1 MWFKSLIRGNI
12 SKVYI
17 ILKNKK
23 DCRLSSV
30 VFFTFPA
37 TGKLLI
43 CRLNKPHM
51 QSRRNFIKKSAI
63 ASLAFAV
70 NPLDLM
76 ANELPENNKAVNK
89 PIVLS
94 TWNFGLKA
102 NEEAWTILG
111 KGGKALDAVEKG
123 VRLVESDPKERSV
136 GYGGRPDR
144 DGRVTLDACIMD
156 ENYNIGSVACLEH
169 IKNPISVARAVM
181 EKTPHV
187 MLVGDGA
194 LQFALSQGFRKENLL
209 TPESEKEWKEW
220 LKTSQYK
227 PVANIENHDTIG
239 MIALDTQGNLS
250 GACTTSGMAFKMH
263 GRVGDSP
270 IIGAGLFVDN
280 EVGAATA
287 TGHGEEVIR
296 TVGTHLVVELMRQ
309 GRTPQEACK
318 EAVERIVKINQRRNK
333 NLKDIQ
339 VGFIAINKK
348 GEYGAYC
355 IQDGFNF
362 AVYDQKGNRLETPEF
377 ALK

>member
-1 MWFKSLIRGNI
+1 
-12 SKVYI
+12 
-17 ILKNKK
+17 
-23 DCRLSSV
+23 
-30 VFFTFPA
+30 
-37 TGKLLI
+37 
-43 CRLNKPHM
+43 M
-51 QSRRNFIKKSAI
+51 QSRRKFLKKSAV
-63 ASLAFAV
+63 ASLALAV
-70 NPLDLM
+70 NPLDLL
-76 ANELPENNKAVNK
+76 AKNQPENNNTIINK

-111 KGGKALDAVEKG
+111 KGGRALDAVEKG
-123 VRLVESDPKERSV
+123 VRLVENDPEERSV

-156 ENYNIGSVACLEH
+156 ENYNIGSVACLEN

-194 LQFALSQGFRKENLL
+194 LQFAVSQGFKKENIL

-220 LKTSQYK
+220 LKDSKYQ
-227 PVANIENHDTIG
+227 PIVNIENHDTIG
-239 MIALDTQGNLS
+239 MIALDANGNLS

-309 GRTPQEACK
+309 GRTPQQACK
-318 EAVERIVKINQRRNK
+318 EAVERIV
-333 NLKDIQ
+333 
-339 VGFIAINKK
+339 
-348 GEYGAYC
+348 
-355 IQDGFNF
+355 
-362 AVYDQKGNRLETPEF
+362 
-377 ALK
+377 

>member
-1 MWFKSLIRGNI
+1 MN
-12 SKVYI
+12 
-17 ILKNKK
+17 N
-23 DCRLSSV
+23 
-30 VFFTFPA
+30 
-37 TGKLLI
+37 
-43 CRLNKPHM
+43 N
-51 QSRRNFIKKSAI
+51 RRSFIKKLGI
-63 ASLAFAV
+63 ATAAFAV

-76 ANELPENNKAVNK
+76 AAELPEQALTAVNK

-123 VRLVESDPKERSV
+123 VRIVELDPKERSV

-169 IKNPISVARAVM
+169 VKNPISVARAVM

-194 LQFALSQGFRKENLL
+194 LQFALSQGFKKENLL

-227 PVANIENHDTIG
+227 PIANIENHDTIG
-239 MIALDTQGNLS
+239 MIALDVQGNLS

-309 GRTPQEACK
+309 GRNPQEACK
-318 EAVERIVKINQRRNK
+318 EAVDRIVKINQRRNK

-339 VGFIAINKK
+339 VGFIAINKQ
-348 GEYGAYC
+348 GEYGSYC

-362 AVYDQKGNRLETPEF
+362 AVYDQKGNRLEKPEF